1 MTPMTP
7 TRVTAAEQDCPNS
20 NAVVG
25 LAREVETIRRAL
37 DETATTSELDR
48 LAQVVSDLAD
58 AISPKNT
65 DALPAVPS
73 WLAIARDE
81 QATRPLLEDL
91 TGWLGTVYLRYADA
105 ARTLPECWLWHPD
118 VVEELLWLMYAWLAA
133 YDEAEGS
140 VRTAGDWHDR
150 HRPGVV
156 RRIGDYARACS
167 LENHLP
173 DRAAKAPSVPVE
185 DAAEAIA
192 LWWAQARD
200 DRAPAP
206 TDDQMVAAAALARQA
221 RTGGGR

>member
-1 MTPMTP
+1 MTP
-7 TRVTAAEQDCPNS
+7 TPVTAAEQDCPNS
-20 NAVVG
+20 SAVVG
-25 LAREVETIRRAL
+25 LAREVETIRRTL
-37 DETATTSELDR
+37 DEAATSSELDR

-58 AISPKNT
+58 AISPKHA
-65 DALPAVPS
+65 DASPTAPS

-81 QATRPLLEDL
+81 HATTPVLAHL
-91 TGWLGTVYLRYADA
+91 TGWLGSVYLRYADA

-118 VVEELLWLMYAWLAA
+118 VVEELVWLMHAWLAA

-140 VRTAGDWHDR
+140 VRAAGDWHDR

-173 DRAAKAPSVPVE
+173 DRAAKAPIVPVI

-200 DRAPAP
+200 ERAPAP
-206 TDDQMVAAAALARQA
+206 TDDQMVAAAAAVRQA
-221 RTGGGR
+221 RTGGGH